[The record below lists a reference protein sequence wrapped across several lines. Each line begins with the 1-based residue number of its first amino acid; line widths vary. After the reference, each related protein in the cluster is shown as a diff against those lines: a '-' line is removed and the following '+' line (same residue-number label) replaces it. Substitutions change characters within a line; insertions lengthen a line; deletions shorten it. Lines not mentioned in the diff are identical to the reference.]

1 MINKSNNMKCFII
14 TISFLAL
21 ALNVTSQIAQK
32 NLEGTVSYV
41 SSQHIYVKFAST
53 ENIQI
58 GDTLFLTEG
67 NRLIPALKVDQLST
81 ISCVGSIIGNRTLVV
96 STRLVFVPHT
106 EVKQSAMEI
115 VDPKILTPV
124 SVNDQAIKNSAKKE
138 SGKWRSKFDGRV
150 SLSSYSNI
158 SDYNTDQRFRYNVSM
173 NAQHI
178 NNSRFTGESYISFS
192 HKNGQWNEISKNV
205 FSALKIYTLA
215 VKYDVDST
223 SNIWFG
229 RRINVNMA
237 NVGAVDGLQYEKK
250 IRKFTLGAV
259 VGSRPNYSDYSFNP
273 DLMQYGAFIGHNFEN
288 KNGSMQTS
296 VAFFNQMNRFNTD
309 RRFAYLQHNN
319 SLAKNLNLFCSFEID
334 LYTMKNLKPVNTFD
348 LTSTYVSLGYRP
360 WRKLSLS
367 LSYDARKNIYYYETF
382 KNTIDSILD
391 KEMRQGMRFQFN
403 YRPIKYVSWG
413 GNAGYRFQKS
423 DPKPSINASS
433 YINYSQLPLIHVS
446 TTINATKLKTAYL
459 DGMMYGL
466 QFSRDLIPGK
476 LSAELEGRYV
486 DYQFLNSPSTLQQ
499 KIGEFSLYWQIANK
513 ISLSADFEETIEK
526 GTNYSRIFLNL
537 TKRF

>member
-1 MINKSNNMKCFII
+1 MKCFIA
-14 TISFLAL
+14 TICFLAL
-21 ALNVTSQIAQK
+21 AFNVSSQVTP
-32 NLEGTVSYV
+32 NHSEGIVSYV
-41 SSQHIYVKFAST
+41 SSQHVYVKFAST
-53 ENIQI
+53 ENIQV

-67 NRLIPALKVDQLST
+67 NGLIPVLKVDQLST
-81 ISCVGSIIGNRTLVV
+81 ISCVGTIIGNRTLAV
-96 STRLVFVPHT
+96 STRLVFVHHA
-106 EVKQSAMEI
+106 EVMPGAMEI
-115 VDPKILTPV
+115 VDHKTPTPV
-124 SVNDQAIKNSAKKE
+124 SVNDQAIQISAQKKSE
-138 SGKWRSKFDGRV
+138 KWRSGIDGRV
-150 SLSSYSNI
+150 SLSSYSNL
-158 SDYNTDQRFRYNVSM
+158 STDKTDQRFRYNVSL

-178 NNSRFTGESYISFS
+178 YNSSFSGESYISFS
-192 HKNGQWNEISKNV
+192 HKKDQWDDISKNV

-215 VKYDVDST
+215 VKYDIDST

-250 IRKFTLGAV
+250 IRHLTFGAV
-259 VGSRPNYSDYSFNP
+259 AGSRPNYSDYSFNP

-296 VAFFNQMNRFNTD
+296 AAFFNQMNRFNTD
-309 RRFAYLQHNN
+309 RRFVYLQHNN

-334 LYTMKNLKPVNTFD
+334 LYTMKNLKPVSTVD
-348 LTSTYVSLGYRP
+348 LTSSYISLGYRP
-360 WRKLSLS
+360 FRKLSLL

-382 KNTIDSILD
+382 KNSIDSILD

-403 YRPIKYVSWG
+403 YRPLKYVSWG

-423 DPKPSINASS
+423 DPKPSIHASS
-433 YINYSQLPLIHVS
+433 YINYSQLPFIHVS

-466 QFSRDLIPGK
+466 QFSRDLISGK

-486 DYQFLNSPSTLQQ
+486 DYQFLNSASTLQQ

-513 ISLSADFEETIEK
+513 MALSVDFEETFEK